1 MNANALPQAD
11 EPASRHELKHLCQQ
25 WRWFIA
31 LGIGLVLL
39 GMVAIGSTYAV
50 GLFTVVLFG
59 VLLLMG
65 GVAQIVSAFWAG
77 RWSGFLLHLLVG
89 LFYVVTGLL
98 IVDAPE
104 DALEAL
110 TLLLA
115 AVFIVSGIFRIVGA
129 LTVQFHDWG
138 WVVLNGAVTLLLGVL
153 IYRHWPAS
161 GEWVLG
167 LFIGIEMIFNGWF
180 WIMVGVGL
188 RKICKAAEGT

>member
-1 MNANALPQAD
+1 MNTSPLTQTD
-11 EPASRHELKHLCQQ
+11 EPLSQHELKHLCEK
-25 WRWFIA
+25 WRWFMA
-31 LGIGLVLL
+31 LGIGLVVL
-39 GMVAIGSTYAV
+39 GMIAVGSTYVV
-50 GLFTVVLFG
+50 GLLTVVLFG

-138 WVVLNGAVTLLLGVL
+138 WVVLNGAVNLLLGIL

-180 WIMVGVGL
+180 WIMVGAGL
-188 RKICKAAEGT
+188 RKLCPPAEAT